1 MNARHTLKQLLVLT
15 PIVLFGLSVGYLAP
29 RLPVLLKPSYKLG
42 NYASHFPDAQTRVVV
57 YGTANC
63 SFCRSTRDFLRQR
76 GIKFAD
82 LDVERSSDAATRHAQ
97 LGGGGVP
104 VVVIGRR
111 LIRGYQP
118 EAFAAALAEFN

>member
-1 MNARHTLKQLLVLT
+1 MKQLFVYAAVVL
-15 PIVLFGLSVGYLAP
+15 IGLSVGYLAP
-29 RLPVLLKPSYKLG
+29 RLPVLLKPNYKVG
-42 NYASHFPDAQTRVVV
+42 DYSSHFPDAQTRVVV
-57 YGTANC
+57 YGTASC
-63 SFCRSTRDFLRQR
+63 SFCQNTRDYLRQQ
-76 GIKFAD
+76 GVKFAD
-82 LDVERSSDAATRHAQ
+82 LDVEQSSDAATRHRQ